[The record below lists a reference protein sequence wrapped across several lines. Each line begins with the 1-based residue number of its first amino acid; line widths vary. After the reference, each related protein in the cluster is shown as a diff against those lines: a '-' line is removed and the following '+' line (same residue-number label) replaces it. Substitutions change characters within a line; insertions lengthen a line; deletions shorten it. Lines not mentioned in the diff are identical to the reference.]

1 MNPVPSGD
9 HHPLTLDGDR
19 ELTTAYF
26 KGQTV
31 FVLGGSAS
39 SGSRSPKKAEYKVD
53 ADDPTMRRKKGTVHC
68 WEFEGPTAP
77 TEGFSRRRTEGE
89 QKEVCNRRR
98 KTAFVPEVDDPEDA
112 PKRPKRVFPLQHH
125 CRRSRRSGKIR
136 KQNS

>member
-1 MNPVPSGD
+1 LG
-9 HHPLTLDGDR
+9 
-19 ELTTAYF
+19 TA
-26 KGQTV
+26 
-31 FVLGGSAS
+31 
-39 SGSRSPKKAEYKVD
+39 
-53 ADDPTMRRKKGTVHC
+53 HC

-136 KQNS
+136 KQNSWEKMTSCRRFIDLGKYLGRFEDITDNK